1 MATINLFLIV
11 IYMAVLASYIFF
23 SQNKL
28 DADITWKYPVVFPV
42 IALIFNYLAM
52 RGIAKDESLV
62 RSLDRLR

>member
-28 DADITWKYPVVFPV
+28 DADITWKYSVVFPV

>member
-28 DADITWKYPVVFPV
+28 DTDITWKYPVVFPV